1 MGVLLGFRRSIGV
14 EEGGRREREVLY
26 PAEESAGTEI
36 SVRSL
41 KLLKG

>member
-1 MGVLLGFRRSIGV
+1 MLWGLLLGLGRSRRVG
-14 EEGGRREREVLY
+14 EREVLY
-26 PAEESAGTEI
+26 PAEESGDIEI